1 MTEIYLAFDIETIPQ
16 EYESFSESQ
25 QEYLVRFAETEEEIE
40 RKKSEMALSP
50 LTAQVVVIGL
60 QLVELDNGEIVN
72 TKKKAFILDEA
83 LADGEEIT
91 GELSTGDEFTYFN
104 EKTMLLK
111 FWEIFTKP
119 KYSNSHLIS
128 FNGRNFDAPFL
139 MLRSALLCIRPSR
152 NLMSGTKFNYGYH
165 TDLIDELTFYTPSS
179 YGATKRFNFD
189 FYTRAFGLV
198 SPKSDGIDGS
208 KVKDYFIEGKKNEIA
223 EYCLR
228 DVVATWELFL
238 IWKERLKF

>member
-1 MTEIYLAFDIETIPQ
+1 
-16 EYESFSESQ
+16 
-25 QEYLVRFAETEEEIE
+25 
-40 RKKSEMALSP
+40 
-50 LTAQVVVIGL
+50 
-60 QLVELDNGEIVN
+60 
-72 TKKKAFILDEA
+72 
-83 LADGEEIT
+83 
-91 GELSTGDEFTYFN
+91 
-104 EKTMLLK
+104 
-111 FWEIFTKP
+111 
-119 KYSNSHLIS
+119 
-128 FNGRNFDAPFL
+128 
-139 MLRSALLCIRPSR
+139 
-152 NLMSGTKFNYGYH
+152 MSGTKFNYGYH